1 MTNHRTSLRAYVVVT
16 VCALT
21 FSSMWSAPF
30 ATAAR
35 PAPSAADARHT
46 APVGAAV
53 GETVRTG
60 AGLVRGT
67 RAGEYRIFRGIP
79 YAGAPKGR
87 YRWAPPRPVLPWKG
101 IRDATKPGPLCP
113 QVPSPYAQISST
125 EEDCLALD
133 VTTPP
138 AADLRRPA
146 PVLVWIHGDGSVG
159 GGSFF
164 DGRRLAGRGLV
175 VVSLNY
181 RLGVFGGLALPG
193 LRGSGTFGL
202 QDQQAALRW
211 VRGNARAFG
220 GDPGNVTVAGVSFG
234 ASAVAGH
241 LTSPASKGLF
251 HRAVMAS
258 GEGMMDMPAGA
269 MGPDVPGYPW
279 YVWRTG
285 REMEDITTEMTS
297 SLDCHDDRTAPTL
310 ACLRA
315 LPVKKILQVPY
326 IMNAFQAFGY
336 GNSTLPQLPPTALRA
351 GRVHPVPV
359 LSGATL
365 DEHRVFVGMTY
376 DAVGKPFT
384 ETDYDRAL
392 RTAFGEP
399 LARRVR
405 DEYPT
410 TAFPSPALAWATVI
424 TDRMWA
430 RGTRAMHD
438 TLSRHMPL
446 YAYEFADRK
455 APMFLP
461 LPGDF
466 DFGAFHA
473 GDIPYLFEDEAAE
486 PLLTPAQRH
495 LSATMTGYWAAFA
508 RTGAPRGPGL
518 PRWRPYRPEDAD
530 GPYTQSLAPR
540 RIGPVDYHRTHN
552 LGFWN
557 RVARSYGPTSK
568 ESASASTS
576 RARAS
581 RSCSAVGRAR
591 TSPLP
596 AWPLASASSISSMHA
611 GAAACEVRPGQ
622 DPKEAPGSP

>member
-1 MTNHRTSLRAYVVVT
+1 MTNSRIPFRASVVAT
-16 VCALT
+16 ACALT
-21 FSSMWSAPF
+21 LPALVSAPL
-30 ATAAR
+30 ASAAR
-35 PAPSAADARHT
+35 PGPSAADTRH
-46 APVGAAV
+46 GAATGATG
-53 GETVRTG
+53 GETVRTD

-67 RAGEYRIFRGIP
+67 RSAGYRIFQGIP
-79 YAGAPKGR
+79 YAGAPEGR
-87 YRWAPPRPVLPWKG
+87 HRWAPPRPAQAWKG
-101 IRDATKPGPLCP
+101 VRDATEQGPLCP
-113 QVPSPYAQISST
+113 QVPSQYAPISSA
-125 EEDCLALD
+125 EEDCLVLN
-133 VTTPP
+133 VTTP
-138 AADLRRPA
+138 AVADRRRPA

-159 GGSFF
+159 GGAFF
-164 DGRRLAGRGLV
+164 DGRRLAERGLV
-175 VVSLNY
+175 VVTVNY

-202 QDQQAALRW
+202 QDQRAALTW
-211 VRGNARAFG
+211 VRNNARAFG

-234 ASAVAGH
+234 ASAIAGH

-251 HRAVMAS
+251 HRAVMVS

-297 SLDCHDDRTAPTL
+297 SLGCRDDRPARVL

-315 LPVKKILQVPY
+315 LPVKTILKVPY

-336 GNSTLPQLPPTALRA
+336 GNRTLPELPPTALRA
-351 GRVHPVPV
+351 GRFHHVPV

-365 DEHRVFVGMTY
+365 DEHRVIVGMMY

-384 ETDYDRAL
+384 EADYDRAL
-392 RTAFGEP
+392 RTAFGE
-399 LARRVR
+399 LAGRVR

-430 RGTRAMHD
+430 RGTQTMHD
-438 TLSRHMPL
+438 ALARHVPV
-446 YAYEFADRK
+446 YAYEFADRE

-473 GDIPYLFEDEAAE
+473 GDIPYLFEDEVAE
-486 PLLTPAQRH
+486 PLFTPAQRR

-508 RTGAPRGPGL
+508 RTGAPRGAGL
-518 PRWRPYRPEDAD
+518 PAWPAHRPSVALP
-530 GPYTQSLAPR
+530 PYTQSLAPR

-557 RVARSYGPTSK
+557 RMP
-568 ESASASTS
+568 
-576 RARAS
+576 
-581 RSCSAVGRAR
+581 
-591 TSPLP
+591 
-596 AWPLASASSISSMHA
+596 
-611 GAAACEVRPGQ
+611 
-622 DPKEAPGSP
+622 

>member
-1 MTNHRTSLRAYVVVT
+1 MT

-21 FSSMWSAPF
+21 FSPMMSAPF
-30 ATAAR
+30 ASAAR
-35 PAPSAADARHT
+35 PAPSAGDARHT

-67 RAGEYRIFRGIP
+67 RSGEYRIFRGIP
-79 YAGAPKGR
+79 YAGAPTGR
-87 YRWAPPRPVLPWKG
+87 YRWAPPRPVQPWKG

-125 EEDCLALD
+125 EEDCLVLD

-138 AADLRRPA
+138 AADRRRPA
-146 PVLVWIHGDGSVG
+146 PVLVWIHGDGAVG

-193 LRGSGTFGL
+193 LEGSGTFGL

-211 VRGNARAFG
+211 VRDNARAFG

-251 HRAVMAS
+251 HRAIMAS

-297 SLDCHDDRTAPTL
+297 SLDCHDDRPARTL

-315 LPVKKILQVPY
+315 LPVKKILKVPY

-336 GNSTLPQLPPTALRA
+336 GNSTLPQPPPTGLRA
-351 GRVHPVPV
+351 GRFHRVPV

-384 ETDYDRAL
+384 EADYDRAL

-399 LARRVR
+399 PARRVR

-430 RGTRAMHD
+430 RGTQTMHD
-438 TLSRHMPL
+438 TLSRHVPL

-473 GDIPYLFEDEAAE
+473 GDIPYLFKDEAAD
-486 PLLTPAQRH
+486 PLFTPAQRR

-508 RTGAPRGPGL
+508 HTGAPRSPGL
-518 PRWRPYRPEDAD
+518 PHWLPYRPEGA
-530 GPYTQSLAPR
+530 GRPYTQSLAPR

-557 RVARSYGPTSK
+557 RTP
-568 ESASASTS
+568 
-576 RARAS
+576 
-581 RSCSAVGRAR
+581 
-591 TSPLP
+591 
-596 AWPLASASSISSMHA
+596 
-611 GAAACEVRPGQ
+611 
-622 DPKEAPGSP
+622 

>member
-1 MTNHRTSLRAYVVVT
+1 MTHPRTPHRAAVAATAT
-16 VCALT
+16 ALT
-21 FSSMWSAPF
+21 FIVLASAPLTS
-30 ATAAR
+30 TAKPG
-35 PAPSAADARHT
+35 PAPVAGARHG
-46 APVGAAV
+46 APATGAT
-53 GETVRTG
+53 GETVRTD
-60 AGLVRGT
+60 AGLVRGA
-67 RAGEYRIFRGIP
+67 RSGAHRIFQGIP

-87 YRWAPPRPVLPWKG
+87 HRWAPPRPVQPWKG
-101 IRDATKPGPLCP
+101 VRDATQPGPLCP
-113 QVPSPYAQISST
+113 QVPSAYAPISST
-125 EEDCLALD
+125 EEDCLALN

-138 AADLRRPA
+138 ATPRRQAA

-164 DGRRLAGRGLV
+164 DGRRLAERGLMV
-175 VVSLNY
+175 VTVNY

-202 QDQQAALRW
+202 QDQRAALTW
-211 VRGNARAFG
+211 VRNNARAFG

-258 GEGMMDMPAGA
+258 GEAVMDMPAGA
-269 MGPDVPGYPW
+269 MGPGVPGYPW

-297 SLDCHDDRTAPTL
+297 SLGCRDRRPERTL

-315 LPVKKILQVPY
+315 LPVKTILKVPH

-336 GNSTLPQLPPTALRA
+336 GNATLPELPPTALRA
-351 GRVHPVPV
+351 GRFHRVPV
-359 LSGATL
+359 LSGATR
-365 DEHRVFVGMTY
+365 DEHRMFVGMTY
-376 DAVGKPFT
+376 DAVGRKFT
-384 ETDYDRAL
+384 EADYKRAL

-399 LARRVR
+399 AAKRVR
-405 DEYPT
+405 AEYPT
-410 TAFPSPALAWATVI
+410 AAFPSPALAWATVI

-430 RGTRAMHD
+430 RGTYDQHEA
-438 TLSRHMPL
+438 LARHAPV
-446 YAYEFADRK
+446 YAYEFADRD

-486 PLLTPAQRH
+486 PRFTPAQRR
-495 LSATMTGYWAAFA
+495 LSATMSGYWAAFA
-508 RTGAPRGPGL
+508 RTGAPRGAGL
-518 PRWRPYRPEDAD
+518 PAWPPYRP
-530 GPYTQSLAPR
+530 GHVGRPYTQSLAPQ
-540 RIGPVDYHRTHN
+540 RIGPVDYYREHN

-557 RVARSYGPTSK
+557 RKR
-568 ESASASTS
+568 
-576 RARAS
+576 
-581 RSCSAVGRAR
+581 
-591 TSPLP
+591 
-596 AWPLASASSISSMHA
+596 
-611 GAAACEVRPGQ
+611 
-622 DPKEAPGSP
+622 